1 MKGIVRRFDTL
12 GRIVVPKEL
21 RKALNIKEGDPIEIS
36 AQGRK
41 IILEPSSWKCAVCG
55 ADGEAKINGVCVC
68 QSCAEEFYSSYRR
81 DTK

>member
-1 MKGIVRRFDTL
+1 MKGSIRRFDNL

-21 RKALNIKEGDPIEIS
+21 RRALKIKEGDPIEIS
-36 AQGRK
+36 TQGRK
-41 IILEPSSWKCAVCG
+41 IILEPSGWKCAVCG

-68 QSCAEEFYSSYRR
+68 QSCAEKFYSSYRR